1 MKFNRLGAFT
11 LGVVITA
18 VSVGAVSFVNAAGD
32 KQLKACANKKT
43 GVMRYISK
51 GKCKKTETSL
61 SWTQM
66 GPQGLPGSSGAA
78 GAKGDTGAAGT
89 KGDTGA
95 AGAKGDTGT
104 TGAKGDTG
112 NTGAKGDTGTKGDTG
127 AAGASSPTGFK
138 PRSVCGP
145 DGTTLC
151 AVGVQGPGGGTIVFV
166 DSTSNE
172 MLGYDYLEVA
182 PTDAS
187 LSVAWSTPTP
197 WCGPLQDASCEE
209 NWVRDVDS
217 FLDYHLLGTGPEATR
232 GIIVRHGTGN
242 VPYADY
248 AAGVAYEYS
257 TPTATDWVL
266 PSIWE
271 LNEVCKYAANTDQDP
286 GAPIV
291 CSGTTTL
298 SGFTGVGYWSS
309 SEIGAS
315 TAFYQSFVSGERSV
329 APKDSLFAVRPVR
342 AF

>member
-32 KQLKACANKKT
+32 KQLKACANKNT

-51 GKCKKTETSL
+51 GSCKKKTETSL
-61 SWTQM
+61 SWNQM
-66 GPQGLPGSSGAA
+66 GPQGSSGSSGAA

-104 TGAKGDTG
+104 
-112 NTGAKGDTGTKGDTG
+112 TGAKGDTGTKGDTG

-166 DSTSNE
+166 DSTNE
-172 MLGYDYLEVA
+172 MIGYDYLEVA

-187 LSVAWSTPTP
+187 PSIQWSTTTP
-197 WCGPLQDASCEE
+197 WCGPLSGVPYLQGTDCQITH
-209 NWVRDVDS
+209 VRDATSV
-217 FLDYHLLGTGPEATR
+217 FDYWLLGTGEEATR
-232 GIIVRHGTGN
+232 GIIVRLASDYA
-242 VPYADY
+242 PYGEY

-257 TPTATDWVL
+257 TPTATDWFL
-266 PSIWE
+266 PSIFE
-271 LNEVCKYAANTDQDP
+271 LNEVCKYAATTNQTP
-286 GAPIV
+286 GAATE
-291 CSGTTTL
+291 CSGGITR
-298 SGFTGVGYWSS
+298 SGFTATGYWSS
-309 SEIGAS
+309 SEYGAS
-315 TAFYQSFVSGERSV
+315 TAFYQSFAFGGRTIDTK
-329 APKDSLFAVRPVR
+329 ATTFAVRPVR

>member
-61 SWTQM
+61 SWNQM

-104 TGAKGDTG
+104 
-112 NTGAKGDTGTKGDTG
+112 TGAKGDTGTKGDTG

-151 AVGVQGPGGGTIVFV
+151 AVGVQGPGGGTIVYV
-166 DSTSNE
+166 DSTNE
-172 MLGYDYLEVA
+172 MIGYDYLEVA

-187 LSVAWSTPTP
+187 PSIQWSTTTP
-197 WCGPLQDASCEE
+197 WCGPLSDIPYLQGTNCQITH
-209 NWVRDVDS
+209 VRDATSV
-217 FLDYHLLGTGPEATR
+217 FDYWLLGTGEEATR
-232 GIIVRHGTGN
+232 GIIVRLASDDA
-242 VPYADY
+242 PYGEY

-257 TPTATDWVL
+257 TPTATDWFL
-266 PSIWE
+266 PSIFE
-271 LNEVCKYAANTDQDP
+271 LNEVCKYAATTNQTP
-286 GAPIV
+286 GAATI
-291 CSGTTTL
+291 CSGGITR
-298 SGFTGVGYWSS
+298 SGFTATGYWSS
-309 SEIGAS
+309 SEYGAP
-315 TAFYQSFVSGERSV
+315 TAFYQSFAFGGRTIDTK
-329 APKDSLFAVRPVR
+329 ATTFAVRPVR